1 MIVEHFLHG
10 VKMPGLAVLEGLA
23 MHCVLD
29 RIQMSGLEPVEIKD
43 LVVEDCKFKSTSSDP
58 WIEVKTSSEIRII
71 FIEMKVDENLLQ
83 SGDAL
88 RIYYSNGVDGYT
100 ESMCE
105 PILLGR
111 SKTATAALYFEA
123 PVMKLRFDFTER
135 RGRFP
140 LEG

>member
-1 MIVEHFLHG
+1 MY
-10 VKMPGLAVLEGLA
+10 
-23 MHCVLD
+23 CVLD

-43 LVVEDCKFKSTSSDP
+43 LVVEGCKFKSTSSDP
-58 WIEVKTSSEIRII
+58 WIEVEASSEIRII
-71 FIEMKVDENLLQ
+71 FIEIKADEDLLQ
-83 SGDAL
+83 SGDSL

-100 ESMCE
+100 ENMCE

-111 SKTATAALYFEA
+111 SRTTTAALYFEE

-140 LEG
+140 LERQRYAPITQLMSLF